1 MNTLESKIQFNHTL
15 SQKVINLISEIDM
28 FKGKWSVFE
37 NINPTL
43 LNELINIAT
52 IQSIGSST
60 RIEGAT
66 LSDQDIKELIFELDI
81 NKLETRDKQE
91 VVGYYDALELI
102 FDNHNEIELNENY
115 IKQLHSIL
123 LKYSVKDDRQRGIYK
138 KLTNRVV
145 ANYPD
150 GTQKV
155 IFNTTEPHLVP
166 KEMQEIIFWANHN
179 ITENRIHPL
188 IVIGLFVY
196 EFLSIHPF
204 HDGNGRLSR
213 LLTTL
218 LLLKNDYNFIKY
230 VSFEHLVEERKKEY
244 YASLMECQKNRNT
257 DKEKTDKW
265 IIFFLDSLKTLSA
278 KLEIK
283 IQDTSLDKSI
293 YLNERQK
300 QIVNFV
306 KINKI
311 CKIGDIHKTL
321 SDISINTLKKDMKYL
336 VENRILEK
344 TGQRKGSIYR
354 LCSVSALGKWF

>member
-1 MNTLESKIQFNHTL
+1 MNTLESKIQFSFNN
-15 SQKVINLISEIDM
+15 SQKVINLISEIEL
-28 FKGKWSVFE
+28 FKGKWSVLE
-37 NINPTL
+37 NMSASF
-43 LNELINIAT
+43 LNELRNIAT

-66 LSDQDIKELIFELDI
+66 LSDQDIKKLISRLDI
-81 NKLETRDKQE
+81 NKLETRDEQE
-91 VVGYYDALELI
+91 VVGYYDALEFI
-102 FDNHNEIELNENY
+102 FVNYSDIELTENY

-138 KLTNRVV
+138 KLTNKVV
-145 ANYPD
+145 AAYPD

-166 KEMQEIIFWANHN
+166 KEMAEIITWTNQN
-179 ITENRIHPL
+179 IYENKIHPL

-218 LLLKNDYNFIKY
+218 LLLKHEYNFIKY
-230 VSFEHLVEERKKEY
+230 VSFEHLIEERKKDY
-244 YASLMECQKNRNT
+244 YASLMECQQNRNI
-257 DKEKTDKW
+257 DDERIDNW

-278 KLEIK
+278 KLEVK
-283 IQDTSLDKSI
+283 IQGMEQGKSI
-293 YLNERQK
+293 YLNRRQK
-300 QIVNFV
+300 QIISFIKVHEL
-306 KINKI
+306 
-311 CKIGDIHKTL
+311 CKIGDIHNSF
-321 SDISINTLKKDMKYL
+321 SDTSINTLKKDMKYL
-336 VENRILEK
+336 VENHILEK

-354 LCSVSALGKWF
+354 LTEANI